1 MYEGAPENLKRKISG
16 VSIDSRKILANEIYF
31 AIRGEN
37 HDGHDFVQ
45 EAFHKQAVAAVVE
58 NQWWCHHR
66 AHFKNRNVFVVEESI
81 NALQELAN
89 FYRKKFSLPVIAL
102 TGTNGKTTTK
112 EMMAAVLAR
121 LGNVCKTE
129 SNLNNH
135 IGVPLTLLALNE
147 QHKALI
153 VEMGANHFGEIARLC
168 EIAEPQYGLITN
180 IGHGHL
186 EFFQNLEGVT
196 KAKMELFEY
205 LYPHGTAFINIDDP
219 LIVKHAPAFMK
230 CIKYGF
236 RDEARVI
243 GKAMA
248 PSESGFARMMVQ
260 GQVIELNLRGNH
272 NLSNALVAVAVGL
285 EFGVS
290 LQEIKTALAHVKL
303 PGKRME
309 VFKRDKILVL
319 NDSYNANPDST
330 LAALE
335 IVKQTTSPGKK
346 IFVFGDM
353 LELGDL
359 APAEHARIGKSL
371 KNFGVDI
378 FLAFGP
384 QSAEAVRQAQN
395 TSKNMIAK

>member
-1 MYEGAPENLKRKISG
+1 
-16 VSIDSRKILANEIYF
+16 
-31 AIRGEN
+31 
-37 HDGHDFVQ
+37 
-45 EAFHKQAVAAVVE
+45 
-58 NQWWCHHR
+58 
-66 AHFKNRNVFVVEESI
+66 
-81 NALQELAN
+81 
-89 FYRKKFSLPVIAL
+89 
-102 TGTNGKTTTK
+102 
-112 EMMAAVLAR
+112 
-121 LGNVCKTE
+121 
-129 SNLNNH
+129 
-135 IGVPLTLLALNE
+135 
-147 QHKALI
+147 
-153 VEMGANHFGEIARLC
+153 
-168 EIAEPQYGLITN
+168 
-180 IGHGHL
+180 
-186 EFFQNLEGVT
+186 
-196 KAKMELFEY
+196 
-205 LYPHGTAFINIDDP
+205 
-219 LIVKHAPAFMK
+219 
-230 CIKYGF
+230 
-236 RDEARVI
+236 
-243 GKAMA
+243 
-248 PSESGFARMMVQ
+248 
-260 GQVIELNLRGNH
+260 
-272 NLSNALVAVAVGL
+272 NALVAVAVGL

-395 TSKNMIAK
+395 TSKNMIAKHFTDKNELISELKKNIKEHDLLLVKGSRGMKMEDVIEGLFQEIES